1 MSVTGVSLTG
11 FMFFVYALSLSQP
24 TTFVKQKK
32 IRAHFERRLGKGKN
46 EK

>member
-1 MSVTGVSLTG
+1 MSVTGVSLNG
-11 FMFFVYALSLSQP
+11 FMFLVYALSLSRP

-32 IRAHFERRLGKGKN
+32 IREHFESRPWKGKN